1 MDDFIYLNSK
11 GWGEPREWRKLA
23 ETEQGSTD
31 KGQGEVGGLA
41 SLLHELEGEQQE
53 KCGVPQ
59 NSEAPAHFATFGNF
73 PNTGFAKL

>member
-41 SLLHELEGEQQE
+41 GLLHELEGEQ
-53 KCGVPQ
+53 
-59 NSEAPAHFATFGNF
+59 
-73 PNTGFAKL
+73 